1 MESQLAT
8 QRRDT
13 LFSFDWRPSPYLARM
28 SFQALSVVSPSGSR
42 IRKKRKTIEV
52 RRWAPETLPIHDL
65 VIVQNDTRLTDES
78 PEDPAG
84 RVVAIVD
91 VLTVRDWTAEDLEA
105 SGATEFQEGF
115 LAWEL
120 SNIRPL
126 AYGQFVPAQLGI
138 YELELE
144 DRYIMYP
151 ESHVFP
157 EVESENG
164 DSPVV
169 EEEE

>member
-1 MESQLAT
+1 
-8 QRRDT
+8 
-13 LFSFDWRPSPYLARM
+13 M

-52 RRWAPETLPIHDL
+52 RTWAPETLPLQDL
-65 VIVQNDTRLTDES
+65 LIVQNDTRLTDEA
-78 PEDPAG
+78 PEDIAG

-91 VLTVRDWTAEDLEA
+91 VLNVRPWTAEDLEA
-105 SGATEFQEGF
+105 SGATEFQEGY

-126 AYGQFVPAQLGI
+126 AYGQFVPAQLGL

-144 DRYIMYP
+144 DRHIMYP
-151 ESHVFP
+151 ETHVFP
-157 EVESENG
+157 EVETEGENG
-164 DSPVV
+164 DTPI
-169 EEEE
+169 EEKDE